1 MDLGQ
6 NLLTNLAASQ
16 NTIGAVSSAVNTAKN
31 LKTALSA
38 AYNSGDVMSAIRSIN
53 IPTAAESVAD
63 VMTAVSSFGGDT
75 NSSDWRVRLSI
86 SPWVSFKGSPVLA
99 PLNDA
104 GGLIFPYTPEIT
116 MNSNATYTPVAPTH
130 ANYAFQAYKNSNPG
144 TIQITAPMNVE
155 DATQGLYWIAA
166 VHYLRSLTKMFTGS
180 DMKAGNPPPI
190 IYLNG
195 YGNYVFKNVPVVVTS
210 FQTTLNAQSDY
221 IGVNVVGSL
230 ASEIST
236 LSGAI
241 GGLSNTVGGSVAGLS
256 GISNNLS
263 NIAGGVGQVS
273 GVLGAFGAGGKT
285 SGGTSYVPTKSSF
298 SITLQPVYSRDN
310 VRKFSLDRFVSG
322 GYLNNV
328 VGYI

>member
-1 MDLGQ
+1 M
-6 NLLTNLAASQ
+6 
-16 NTIGAVSSAVNTAKN
+16 
-31 LKTALSA
+31 
-38 AYNSGDVMSAIRSIN
+38 
-53 IPTAAESVAD
+53 
-63 VMTAVSSFGGDT
+63 
-75 NSSDWRVRLSI
+75 
-86 SPWVSFKGSPVLA
+86 
-99 PLNDA
+99 
-104 GGLIFPYTPEIT
+104 
-116 MNSNATYTPVAPTH
+116 
-130 ANYAFQAYKNSNPG
+130 
-144 TIQITAPMNVE
+144 
-155 DATQGLYWIAA
+155 
-166 VHYLRSLTKMFTGS
+166 
-180 DMKAGNPPPI
+180 
-190 IYLNG
+190 
-195 YGNYVFKNVPVVVTS
+195 
-210 FQTTLNAQSDY
+210 
-221 IGVNVVGSL
+221 GSL